1 MMAIVGGLVG
11 GLNYSHCGPVGGG
24 SEYWPLW
31 VGWGL
36 NDGHCGWVGGGSE

>member
-1 MMAIVGGLVG
+1 MG
-11 GLNYSHCGPVGGG
+11 GLNDGYCGPVGGG